1 MEEETPGRRDG
12 QYFDGFVWRNLD
24 DTPDKTTQQT
34 RNSELDY
41 ELSPRELEILQ
52 MMSGKITAK
61 VMAENLKISHRTV
74 QFHMDSMYWK
84 LGCSGRDAR
93 LQAVTRGRKLGLI
106 K

>member
-12 QYFDGFVWRNLD
+12 QYFDGFAWRNIED
-24 DTPDKTTQQT
+24 APDKTVQQA

-41 ELSPRELEILQ
+41 ELSNRELEILQ
-52 MMSGKITAK
+52 MMSGKMTAK
-61 VMAENLKISHRTV
+61 AMAESLKISHRTV

-84 LGCSGRDAR
+84 LGCSGRDSR
-93 LQAVTRGRKLGLI
+93 TQAVNKGRKLGII